1 MIANFGLKEK
11 DILEITVIL
20 SKEPNVEKALI
31 FGSRAKGA
39 YKPGSDVDI
48 ALMGSSLTFNDI
60 SRISFQLNEET
71 NMPWKFDVLNFH
83 TIQEPALV
91 EHIKRVG
98 MVFYEKKK
106 NEK

>member
-31 FGSRAKGA
+31 FGSRAKGVF
-39 YKPGSDVDI
+39 KPGSDVDI
-48 ALMGSSLTFNDI
+48 ALMGSSLTFSDI

-71 NMPWKFDVLNFH
+71 NMPWKFDVLNFN